1 MPVGVF
7 KKVLFNGAVLIMALI
22 SAALGTLLII
32 PPIGLALLSFVFL
45 LEVPVYSCFM
55 VFINLIVAALL
66 FPISAAGWMGLV
78 WSYRDL
84 KERGGITS
92 TTSLLIVESLFFAF
106 LALVAEYF
114 LGYILLASFGGV

>member
-7 KKVLFNGAVLIMALI
+7 KKVLSNWDDLIMALI

-66 FPISAAGWMGLV
+66 FPISAVGWMGLV

-92 TTSLLIVESLFFAF
+92 TTWLLIVESLFFAF